1 MKTRLFPWL
10 LVVAILL
17 GACAVA
23 DPEPGDSSTTTFPSG
38 GIKGPVF
45 IDSTEILYLE
55 SFPVQV
61 QLLVRGS
68 LPTPCHKLRWSLED
82 PDRVIDVALWSVLA
96 LGQGCA
102 QVLEPFEVSIALGSF
117 ETADSAVVLNGGQIG
132 RVVIGEVPAAG
143 RVSLIGS
150 GWSFG
155 MCGGYCTADL
165 VLIDGSLTLVGGG
178 WTSDEPLYENR
189 GTLTA
194 RGNGLIAA
202 AVAGLSGLPLESVYG
217 CPDCADGG
225 ATYVVLD
232 RDGVSSRHDM
242 EFGRPPEVLAEL
254 HELAMAM
261 IDTLETCRSD
271 GMVIVAGDCDPWQ
284 GF

>member
-1 MKTRLFPWL
+1 M
-10 LVVAILL
+10 
-17 GACAVA
+17 
-23 DPEPGDSSTTTFPSG
+23 
-38 GIKGPVF
+38 F

-61 QLLVRGS
+61 RLLVHGS
-68 LPTPCHKLRWSLED
+68 LPTPCHQLQWSVDDGEG
-82 PDRVIDVALWSVLA
+82 VIEVSLWSVVA
-96 LGQGCA
+96 LGQNCA
-102 QVLEPFEVSIALGSF
+102 QALEPFEVSIALGSF
-117 ETADSAVVLNGGQIG
+117 ETANLAVVLNGEQIG
-132 RVVIGEVPAAG
+132 RVVVGEEPAAG
-143 RVSLIGS
+143 RVSLVGA

-165 VLIDGSLTLVGGG
+165 VSIDGSLTLVGGG

-194 RGNGLIAA
+194 EGQGLISAA
-202 AVAGLSGLPLESVYG
+202 AEKLRSVPLESVYG

-225 ATYVVLD
+225 AAYLVVD

-261 IDTLETCRSD
+261 IDALETCQSD
-271 GMVIVAGDCDPWQ
+271 EMVIVADDCEAWQ